1 MTDVNGLWALFRANQ
16 RRPPVRRLG
25 LISIAGAA
33 VPAAVALGLWLA
45 GEPADGRA
53 GPWARAL
60 WPVFFLLLGLALLLS
75 GLSDLRPATD
85 RKSISRLR
93 LLSTAMRIASFAVW
107 GVSLVGLY
115 VA

>member
-1 MTDVNGLWALFRANQ
+1 
-16 RRPPVRRLG
+16 
-25 LISIAGAA
+25 
-33 VPAAVALGLWLA
+33 
-45 GEPADGRA
+45 
-53 GPWARAL
+53 
-60 WPVFFLLLGLALLLS
+60 VFFLLLGLALLLS